1 MAMTDT
7 PSREAQEIEELLPWY
22 EKGTLG
28 PAEMRRVS
36 DYLQAHPEMRF
47 RLSLIRE
54 ELAETIAANE
64 SLGMPSS
71 AAREQLFA
79 AIAAEAAAAPRAT
92 AGVNVWWRNLLPE
105 GVSPRLGLLAVAASV
120 VIAVQ
125 AAALIVFY
133 FAQPEDSYHLAAGRE
148 TVPAQPGSYVLVRFT
163 DDAKA
168 ADITALLKELNA
180 VVVDGPKPGG
190 VFKLRVAARALTEE
204 EREMTI
210 RKLREKTDIIS
221 FVAPGDS

>member
-7 PSREAQEIEELLPWY
+7 HSREAQEIEELLPWY

-28 PAEMRRVS
+28 PAEMRRV
-36 DYLQAHPEMRF
+36 DDFLRTHPEMQF

-54 ELAETIAANE
+54 ELAETIAANKR
-64 SLGMPSS
+64 LGMPGT
-71 AAREQLFA
+71 AARERLFA
-79 AIAAEAAAAPRAT
+79 AIAAETGAAPRTGDSLKA
-92 AGVNVWWRNLLPE
+92 WWRNWLPE
-105 GVSPRLGLLAVAASV
+105 GVSPRLGLAAAAACV

-125 AAALIVFY
+125 ATALIAFTL
-133 FAQPEDSYHLAAGRE
+133 AQPDGGYRVASGGEP
-148 TVPAQPGSYVLVRFT
+148 VQAQSGSYVFIRFT

-168 ADITALLKELNA
+168 AEIMALLKEFNA

-190 VFKLRVAARALTEE
+190 VFKVRVGARALNEA

-210 RKLREKTDIIS
+210 GKLREKSDIIS
-221 FVAPGDS
+221 FVAPAG